1 MYMYTMLYTIVLVVY
16 VFFVRREIFTKC
28 LPKMQLFFV
37 YVLKVR
43 SVLGL
48 YDFHLS
54 KSKSKNEYIIFLL
67 SKMSLFSIYDM
78 QL

>member
-1 MYMYTMLYTIVLVVY
+1 MYFLWDA
-16 VFFVRREIFTKC
+16 K
-28 LPKMQLFFV
+28 KMGNIYKMPPENETFFV

-48 YDFHLS
+48 YNVHLS
-54 KSKSKNEYIIFLL
+54 KSKSKECKRVYYIIIFLL
-67 SKMSLFSIYDM
+67 SKMSLFSIHDM